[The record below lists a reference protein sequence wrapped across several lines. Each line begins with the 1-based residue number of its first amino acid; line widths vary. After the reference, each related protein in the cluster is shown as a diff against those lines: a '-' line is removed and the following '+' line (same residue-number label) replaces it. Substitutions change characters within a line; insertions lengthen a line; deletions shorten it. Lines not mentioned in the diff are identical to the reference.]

1 MNPPSRLRAE
11 RDLAV
16 LRTGFP
22 RSRARLDCLARGDAP
37 IVAGPFLS
45 EVGFESLYWV
55 PLLRWFV
62 ERYEVSPERITAF
75 SRGGAASWYDGV
87 AGSYVD
93 IFDHLSPAELKTLQS
108 KRVGS
113 TRNEK
118 QLQVSA
124 ADLELIRT
132 AGFPGT
138 AEVLHPS
145 VMYQLFWAVWAS
157 RRPVRRVLEHSYY
170 RPFGDPGADCAK
182 DILARLP
189 ADFVAFKPYFSSC
202 FPDTPDNRRFLR
214 ILTARLAETAPVL
227 LLATG
232 IDLDEHVDFSPE
244 AGRIVSIAGL
254 MKPAENLAVQS
265 ALVRRA
271 GALVTTYGG
280 FAHLGPFLGVPTFA
294 FYSEEVF
301 NQIHL
306 DVMSRAVRELR
317 DAGRAGFALAH
328 ARELGLLER
337 LARAA
342 SRQKP
347 PAESG

>member
-1 MNPPSRLRAE
+1 METRSRLRAE

-16 LRTGFP
+16 LRTGFH
-22 RSRARLDCLARGDAP
+22 RSRARLERLARGSDP

-62 ERYEVSPERITAF
+62 ERYDVSPDRITAF
-75 SRGGAASWYDGV
+75 SRGGAASWYEGV

-93 IFDHLSPAELKTLQS
+93 IFDHISPSELKDLQAR
-108 KRVGS
+108 RVGS

-118 QLQVSA
+118 QLRLSR
-124 ADLELIRT
+124 ADIELIHA
-132 AGFPGT
+132 AGFPDS

-157 RRPVRRVLEHSYY
+157 RRPVRRVLEHSRYE
-170 RPFGDPGADCAK
+170 PFGDPGAERAK
-182 DILARLP
+182 DILAELP
-189 ADFVAFKPYFSSC
+189 ADFIAFKPYFSGC
-202 FPDTPDNRRFLR
+202 FPDTQENRRFLKT
-214 ILTARLAETAPVL
+214 LTARLAEAAPVV

-232 IDLDEHVDFSPE
+232 IDLDEHVDFSPS

-254 MKPAENLAVQS
+254 VEPADNLAVQT

-271 GALVTTYGG
+271 GALITTYGG

-294 FYSEEVF
+294 FYSDETF
-301 NQIHL
+301 NHIHL
-306 DVMSRAVRELR
+306 DVMSRAVRDLR
-317 DAGRAGFALAH
+317 ASGRAGFALAH
-328 ARELGLLER
+328 VRELGLLEW
-337 LARAA
+337 LGTAVAPA
-342 SRQKP
+342 DSRM
-347 PAESG
+347 